1 MIVTIDIKDSVAD
14 KILYFLHNFKDD
26 VKIIKNKTLEC
37 DLDIEPIGKDEE
49 DYKLFME
56 AKKDREGI
64 KSIDELLREYKIES

>member
-37 DLDIEPIGKDEE
+37 DLDIEPIGKDDE
-49 DYKLFME
+49 DYELFLK
-56 AKKDREGI
+56 AKEGRKNGEKI
-64 KSIDELLREYKIES
+64 YSLDEIMKEYL